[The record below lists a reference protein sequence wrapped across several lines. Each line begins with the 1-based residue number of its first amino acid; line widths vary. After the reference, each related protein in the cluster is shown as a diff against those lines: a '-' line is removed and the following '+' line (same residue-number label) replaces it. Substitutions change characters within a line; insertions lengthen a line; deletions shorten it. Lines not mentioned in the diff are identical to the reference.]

1 MSKPLSRGTGVHR
14 YACVL
19 AAAALVAA
27 GCGAPDSGQ
36 KTGPNT
42 ASGTAVPD
50 KPSKPQTL
58 NVIDVAGNLQLT
70 QGILDDFERA
80 HPEIVSK
87 IVTTKATAPELAPKI
102 KAEQDAGRLDIDV
115 VLTGTDGL
123 AAGIAQNLW
132 MKLTPDYNSKLP
144 PLNDIYT
151 PDSVK
156 MQELAQGYGVVV
168 TEYPAGPLL
177 MYNPRTV
184 PNPPTT
190 TDELLAYA
198 KAHPKK
204 VEWAQPR
211 NSGPA
216 RTLLMGLPY
225 ILGDSNPKDPA
236 SWDKTWN
243 YLAELAPYQ
252 PAYPGG
258 TGQTMKDLANGTVDI
273 IASTTG
279 WDINPRAL
287 GTVPAE
293 MRISQLKGF
302 HWITDAHYMVVPKGA
317 DKDKLSAV
325 LNLMK
330 FALQPKEQA
339 ITYDQGY
346 FYPGPAVKGVTIDM
360 APQKSQDTIREF
372 GRPEYDDLIK
382 NTPKETSLPAGAQ
395 VAAFDLWDKKV
406 GSVAKK

>member
-1 MSKPLSRGTGVHR
+1 MTESLSRRTGLRR
-14 YACVL
+14 YAFVL
-19 AAAALVAA
+19 AAAAALVAA
-27 GCGAPDSGQ
+27 GCGAPDSGP
-36 KTGPNT
+36 KPG
-42 ASGTAVPD
+42 ASAGTVPD

-70 QGILDDFERA
+70 QGILDDFQKE

-87 IVTTKATAPELAPKI
+87 IVTTKANAPELAPKI
-102 KAEQDAGRLDIDV
+102 KAEQDAGRLDIDL

-123 AAGIAQNLW
+123 AAGIAQKLW
-132 MKLTPDYNSKLP
+132 TKLTPDYSSKLP
-144 PLNDIYT
+144 ALNDVYT
-151 PDSVK
+151 EDSVK

-177 MYNPRTV
+177 MYNPKAV

-198 KAHPKK
+198 KTHPKK

-225 ILGDSNPKDPA
+225 ILGDTSPKDPA
-236 SWDKTWN
+236 TWDKTWA

-293 MRISQLKGF
+293 MKVGTLKGF
-302 HWITDAHYMVVPKGA
+302 HWITDAHYMAVPKGI
-317 DKDKLSAV
+317 DKDKLSAI
-325 LNLMK
+325 LNLVK

-346 FYPGPAVKGVTIDM
+346 FYPGPAVKGVTID
-360 APQKSQDTIREF
+360 
-372 GRPEYDDLIK
+372 
-382 NTPKETSLPAGAQ
+382 
-395 VAAFDLWDKKV
+395 
-406 GSVAKK
+406 